1 MAQIILQQIL
11 VMALYMIVGYV
22 LYRTGKITDAG
33 SKTLANMLAFAVIP
47 FMLVNSFL
55 VEFSAE
61 KLANFGLSFLIG
73 TGTVVVSLLIS
84 SLIFRRSAI
93 ERFAA
98 AFSNCGF
105 IGIPLIRASIG
116 DEGVFFL
123 VGLLI
128 PFNVIQWVYGAP
140 MLVREAQGGEK
151 APSRGCADIL
161 KHVIWNPMVIAS
173 CIGVLLFVTGLGT
186 RVPLILTSCISGVAS
201 LNSPLAMIVLGVYLA
216 QFDLKELFL
225 NKRLYLVSAVRLILI
240 PVILMLILAVIP
252 VDNRIKMTMLI
263 AGAAPVGANVA
274 VYCQIYGADYVYA
287 CKTVAHST
295 VLSIVIMPAVIFLAE
310 RLMPVLP

>member
-1 MAQIILQQIL
+1 MKKALIAMSGGVDSSVAAYLMQQ
-11 VMALYMIVGYV
+11 AGYDCQGV
-22 LYRTGKITDAG
+22 TMRLYRSSDLGMACHKTCCAETDAEDAALVCFRLG
-33 SKTLANMLAFAVIP
+33 IAFEE
-47 FMLVNSFL
+47 LDY
-55 VEFSAE
+55 SA
-61 KLANFGLSFLIG
+61 L
-73 TGTVVVSLLIS
+73 
-84 SLIFRRSAI
+84 FRYRVI

-186 RVPLILTSCISGVAS
+186 RLPSIL
-201 LNSPLAMIVLGVYLA
+201 L
-216 QFDLKELFL
+216 
-225 NKRLYLVSAVRLILI
+225 
-240 PVILMLILAVIP
+240 
-252 VDNRIKMTMLI
+252 
-263 AGAAPVGANVA
+263 
-274 VYCQIYGADYVYA
+274 
-287 CKTVAHST
+287 
-295 VLSIVIMPAVIFLAE
+295 
-310 RLMPVLP
+310 LP